1 MKEVWSQVLAKA
13 EGSRCEMSVGPV
25 EEACGRQMVIESHT
39 THDRDGKPHAYALQ
53 KRRIKASR
61 KNLKLEVM
69 LLLTHVVS
77 LTGRPMG
84 MQGRG
89 LNPSLCPPKCNKT
102 QWVPSSET
110 QCEEQVIKNRC

>member
-69 LLLTHVVS
+69 LSLNTRGFTHWPANGNAGKRLKS
-77 LTGRPMG
+77 LTV
-84 MQGRG
+84 
-89 LNPSLCPPKCNKT
+89 SA
-102 QWVPSSET
+102 
-110 QCEEQVIKNRC
+110 